1 MIFETDSIS
10 EDSSITSNISFSQS
24 LIIFQK
30 NTIRMAYN
38 LYNSRKTK
46 LPDFLFVITDGLF
59 SLSETQKLLKM
70 LISVCLKELMFF
82 ELK

>member
-1 MIFETDSIS
+1 
-10 EDSSITSNISFSQS
+10 
-24 LIIFQK
+24 
-30 NTIRMAYN
+30 MAYN
-38 LYNSRKTK
+38 LRDSRKTK